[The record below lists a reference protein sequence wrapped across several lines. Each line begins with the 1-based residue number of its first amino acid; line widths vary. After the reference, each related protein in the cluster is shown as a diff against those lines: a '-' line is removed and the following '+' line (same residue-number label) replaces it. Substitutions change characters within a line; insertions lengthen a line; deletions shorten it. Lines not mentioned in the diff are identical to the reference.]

1 MEKLTL
7 ESVRS
12 MIKEEFSN
20 DSHSFLLESPEW
32 LWEVKIHSNK
42 YPFKALYMLGPAG
55 AGKGHI
61 LDKVFKVPTG
71 KKAFQTVNPDLQ
83 IEDVFPVFG
92 ISMEFAN
99 SAEGGDPEVEALQQK
114 SRDILQNASRAHEAN
129 LIAIANP
136 LIFDT
141 TGEKVGKMVNR
152 IKQLEKIGYDVA
164 VMMINVPTEASVERD
179 IARGPRAGKKG
190 RTVGKTRTTGISQQY
205 QKDVVENRGYYKK
218 LEGLSN
224 VTMLAP
230 EVYNNI
236 FHLGTGEL
244 LTEPT
249 VITTD
254 MLPDELNPEI
264 NPEAF
269 AIEKKKIDTAL
280 GNLSKWLTTPVEN
293 PNGQL
298 LLAAMKRL
306 VKHPDLDPEGERGRL
321 GQNMND
327 LVVAMSDPRLASD
340 PLLLKAAKH
349 LSALGGV
356 AMALKQT
363 KKGDVGA
370 GLGKGEDAPYVQGAI
385 RGKKDIGGETIRQM
399 TGKKGKRWKPGEGGK
414 PAKSQYE
421 PGAGKGMYKENLSYK
436 ALENLIREAITEMK

>member
-7 ESVRS
+7 ESIRS
-12 MIKEEFSN
+12 MIRESFSN
-20 DSHSFLLESPEW
+20 DSHSFLLENPEE

-42 YPFKALYMLGPAG
+42 WPFKALYMFGPAG
-55 AGKGHI
+55 SGKGFI
-61 LDKVFKVPTG
+61 LDEVFKVPQG
-71 KKAFQTVNPDLQ
+71 KKSFRPVNPDLQ

-92 ISMEFAN
+92 ISTDFVN

-114 SRDILQNASRAHEAN
+114 SREILQNASRAHEAN

-136 LIFDT
+136 IIFDT
-141 TGEKVGKMVNR
+141 TGEKVDKMVNR
-152 IKQLEKIGYDVA
+152 IEQLEKIGYDVA

-179 IARGPRAGKKG
+179 VARGPRAGKKG

-205 QKDVVENRGYYKK
+205 QKEVVQNRGYYKK

-236 FHLGTGEL
+236 FHLETGEL
-244 LTEPT
+244 LKKPT

-269 AIEKKKIDTAL
+269 ATEKKKMDIAL

-298 LLAAMKRL
+298 LLSAMKRL
-306 VKHPDLDPEGERGRL
+306 VKHPDLDPENERGRL

-327 LVVAMSDPRLASD
+327 LVVAMSDPRLSSD

-356 AMALKQT
+356 SFAAKQT
-363 KKGDVGA
+363 KKGDVKV
-370 GLGKGEDAPYVQGAI
+370 GLGAGEDAPYVQGAI
-385 RGKKDIGGETIRQM
+385 RGKKDTGDQTIRQM
-399 TGKKGKRWKPGEGGK
+399 TGKVGPRPGRERKPGQMRE
-414 PAKSQYE
+414 S
-421 PGAGKGMYKENLSYK
+421 LSYR
-436 ALENLIREAITEMK
+436 ALENLIREVIVEMR

>member
-7 ESVRS
+7 ENIRS
-12 MIKEEFSN
+12 MIREAVAKDN
-20 DSHSFLLESPEW
+20 HSFLLEDPEM
-32 LWEVKIHSNK
+32 LSEASIFKNK
-42 YPFKALYMLGPAG
+42 FPFKALYMFGPAG
-55 AGKGHI
+55 SGKGFI
-61 LDKVFKVPTG
+61 LDNVFKVPQG
-71 KKAFQTVNPDLQ
+71 KKSFRPINPDLQ

-92 ISMEFAN
+92 ISTDFVN

-114 SRDILQNASRAHEAN
+114 SREILQNASRAHEAN

-136 LIFDT
+136 IIFDT

-205 QKDVVENRGYYKK
+205 QKEVVQNRGYYKK

-236 FHLGTGEL
+236 FHLETGEL
-244 LTEPT
+244 LKKPT

-269 AIEKKKIDTAL
+269 ATEKKKMDIAL
-280 GNLSKWLTTPVEN
+280 GNLKKWLTTPVEN
-293 PNGQL
+293 PNGQM

-306 VKHPDLDPEGERGRL
+306 VKHPVLKDRGTAGRI

-327 LVVAMSDPRLASD
+327 LIVAMADSELASD
-340 PLLLKAAKH
+340 PVLMKAAKH
-349 LSALGGV
+349 LSDLGGV
-356 AMALKQT
+356 AMGVRK
-363 KKGDVGA
+363 KKGGGMEM
-370 GLGKGEDAPYVQGAI
+370 GLGAGEDAPYVQGAI
-385 RGKKDIGGETIRQM
+385 RGKKKGAGDQTIRQM
-399 TGKKGKRWKPGEGGK
+399 TGKAGARPGRERKPGAMRE
-414 PAKSQYE
+414 S
-421 PGAGKGMYKENLSYK
+421 LSHEM
-436 ALENLIREAITEMK
+436 LENLIREVIAEMG